1 MKSMVVPG
9 KTIREFELWAHP
21 AGHAVALN
29 WHTIASRTLAMAR
42 LSSSD
47 RKKQILEV
55 ATELFG
61 RHGFDGVTT
70 RQVADAAGITEA
82 MVFRHFATKDDLYW
96 EVLSAKSATDEL
108 KKSLEAKLQ
117 DDVEPNEIFTAIAL
131 YVLNRNLQDPAKSRL
146 LLFSALENH
155 RLSQRFFKTYMSEWY
170 ELLAGYIRR
179 QIEEGRFR
187 NVDPLL
193 AARGFV
199 GMVFHHYLV
208 QELFGAS
215 KYKTYDIEEVART
228 MTTLWLTG
236 ICCET
241 EQDRQLSAH
250 RRAVPAPG
258 NTSSMAGPEGI

>member
-1 MKSMVVPG
+1 MP
-9 KTIREFELWAHP
+9 
-21 AGHAVALN
+21 
-29 WHTIASRTLAMAR
+29 R
-42 LSSSD
+42 LTSSD

-70 RQVADAAGITEA
+70 RQIADGAGITEA

-96 EVLSAKSATDEL
+96 EVLSVKSAPDEV
-108 KKSLEAKLQ
+108 KKRLEERLQ
-117 DDVEPNEIFTAIAL
+117 TDVEAQEIFTAIAR
-131 YVLNRNLQDPAKSRL
+131 YVLNRNMQDPAKSRL

-179 QIEEGRFR
+179 QMEDGKFR
-187 NVDPLL
+187 KVDPLL

-208 QELFGAS
+208 QELFGGG
-215 KYKTYDIEEVART
+215 KYQSYDIEEVAQT
-228 MTTLWLTG
+228 MAELWLNG
-236 ICCET
+236 ICRET
-241 EQDRQLSAH
+241 EQERLQTTVTGSRSRKLPLSIS
-250 RRAVPAPG
+250 RAEEV
-258 NTSSMAGPEGI
+258 

>member
-1 MKSMVVPG
+1 
-9 KTIREFELWAHP
+9 
-21 AGHAVALN
+21 
-29 WHTIASRTLAMAR
+29 MAR
-42 LSSSD
+42 LASSD

-70 RQVADAAGITEA
+70 RQIADGAGITEA

-96 EVLSAKSATDEL
+96 EVLSAKSAPDEV
-108 KKSLEAKLQ
+108 KRRLEERLQ
-117 DDVEPNEIFTAIAL
+117 NDVEPQEIFVAIAR
-131 YVLNRNLQDPAKSRL
+131 YVLHRNLQDPARSRL

-179 QIEEGRFR
+179 QMEEGKFR
-187 NVDPLL
+187 KVDPLL

-208 QELFGAS
+208 QELFGGG
-215 KYKTYDIEEVART
+215 KYQSYDIEEVAQT
-228 MTTLWLTG
+228 MAELWLNGICREGEQEQLQTTLPDSRSRKLP
-236 ICCET
+236 
-241 EQDRQLSAH
+241 LSIS
-250 RRAVPAPG
+250 RAEEV
-258 NTSSMAGPEGI
+258 